1 MSFSTAIPSPTLA
14 PFVKQYWG
22 IENCISA
29 GNEYL
34 QRIVPS
40 GLIELSF
47 YLGDRPKALDSKRNI
62 LENTVVTGQL
72 KGYYELEITGS
83 LSLFSISFQ
92 PQGAMMFFGIPL
104 SEFYNQNVSLKDL
117 LKAQIS
123 DLESKLYEAGSFNQ
137 KVVLTEEFLSSQL
150 KENYKKFEQARIN
163 NSIDLINQSRGIID
177 IDKLASES
185 FLSRKQFERTF
196 SEFIGS
202 SPKQF
207 LKTIRFQNAIHI
219 MEKNNKVSLADLA
232 YHCGYYDQSHMNNDF
247 QSLAGM
253 TPKQYFAECEPYSDY
268 FQ

>member
-1 MSFSTAIPSPTLA
+1 VNQMSFSTAIPSPTLA

-137 KVVLTEEFLSSQL
+137 KVVLTEEFLSSQNP
-150 KENYKKFEQARIN
+150 KAEDR
-163 NSIDLINQSRGIID
+163 D
-177 IDKLASES
+177 SE
-185 FLSRKQFERTF
+185 
-196 SEFIGS
+196 
-202 SPKQF
+202 
-207 LKTIRFQNAIHI
+207 
-219 MEKNNKVSLADLA
+219 
-232 YHCGYYDQSHMNNDF
+232 
-247 QSLAGM
+247 
-253 TPKQYFAECEPYSDY
+253 
-268 FQ
+268 